1 MTLIC
6 AVIAADTP
14 KAAKAMSAEA
24 LAAGAEAFEVRL
36 DAFAEI
42 PGDLSF
48 LPIEKPVIV
57 TLRSEEDES
66 RREIFANALACG
78 AAYVDIESDSVL
90 RNVFP
95 KARVICSYHDFAKTP
110 TAWEILHL
118 FRDLST
124 SGIPKAAFMVRGPC
138 DLLEIW
144 KAAVVLKQNGE
155 PFILIGMGV
164 AGEITR
170 VRAADIG
177 SLVNY
182 CAVRP
187 ERASAPGQITV
198 AEAAGLG
205 TDPVVTAITGWP
217 LEHTRSPQMH
227 NAAFRAA
234 GIPGLYVRIP
244 TPAEELPLLPEVLR
258 CYRIRGANVTIPH
271 KQAVIPLLSAVSPEA
286 QSAGAVNTILVSSD
300 GQLTGTNTDIAGI
313 AATADTLHVKPSG
326 APRVLVAGAGGAAR
340 AAVACLTAAEAAVFI
355 TNRTM
360 EKAEALAAEFGAAAV
375 PPHALTAGYDLII
388 NATPAGMSG
397 FSAEV
402 PIPESILTPQTAV
415 FDMVYEPEI
424 TPLLAAARAA
434 GVRAAVCGKTMLIAQ
449 AAASFT
455 LWTGTAA
462 DIAAMTAAF
471 GGEL

>member
-14 KAAKAMSAEA
+14 KAVTAMSAEA

-42 PGDLSF
+42 PDDLSF
-48 LPIEKPVIV
+48 LPTEKPVIA
-57 TLRSEEDES
+57 TLRSEEDEG
-66 RREIFANALACG
+66 RGEIFAKALACG

-95 KARVICSYHDFAKTP
+95 QTRVICSHHDFAKTP
-110 TAWEILHL
+110 SAWEILHL

-124 SGIPKAAFMVRGPC
+124 SGVPKAAFMVRGPR
-138 DLLEIW
+138 DLLEIR
-144 KAAVVLKQNGE
+144 KAAVVLKQSGE
-155 PFILIGMGV
+155 PFILIGMGA

-177 SLVNY
+177 SLVSY

-187 ERASAPGQITV
+187 ELASAPGQITV
-198 AEAAGLG
+198 VEAADLG
-205 TDPVVTAITGWP
+205 TDPVITAITGWP

-234 GIPGLYVRIP
+234 GIAGRYVRIP

-258 CYRIRGANVTIPH
+258 CYRIRGTNVTIPH
-271 KQAVIPLLSAVSPEA
+271 KQAVIPLLSAVSAEA
-286 QSAGAVNTILVSSD
+286 QSAEAVNTILVSPA
-300 GQLTGTNTDIAGI
+300 GNLTGTNTDIAGI
-313 AATADTLHVKPSG
+313 AAAVAALRVTLSG
-326 APRVLVAGAGGAAR
+326 ARVLVAGAGGAAR
-340 AAVACLTAAEAAVFI
+340 AAVACLTAAGAAVFI
-355 TNRTM
+355 TNRSM
-360 EKAEALAAEFGAAAV
+360 EKAEALAVEFGAAAV
-375 PPHALTAGYDLII
+375 LPHALTAGYDLII

-397 FSAEV
+397 FSSEIL
-402 PIPESILTPQTAV
+402 IPESILTPQTAV
-415 FDMVYEPEI
+415 FDMVYEPET
-424 TPLLAAARAA
+424 TPLLAAAQAA
-434 GVRAAVCGKTMLIAQ
+434 GCHAAVCGKTMLIAQ

-471 GGEL
+471 GGES

>member
-14 KAAKAMSAEA
+14 ASAEAMAAEA

-42 PGDLSF
+42 PDDLSF
-48 LPIEKPVIV
+48 LPTEKPVIV
-57 TLRSEEDES
+57 TFRSEEDEN
-66 RREIFANALACG
+66 RREIFAKALACG

-90 RNVFP
+90 RNIFP
-95 KARVICSYHDFAKTP
+95 KTRVICSYHDFAKTP
-110 TAWEILHL
+110 AAWEILHL

-124 SGIPKAAFMVRGPC
+124 SGIPKAAFMVRGPA

-144 KAAVVLKQNGE
+144 KAAVVLKQSGE
-155 PFILIGMGV
+155 PFILIGMGA

-170 VRAADIG
+170 IRAADIG
-177 SLVNY
+177 SIVSY

-187 ERASAPGQITV
+187 ELTSAPGQITV

-205 TDPVVTAITGWP
+205 TDPFITAITGWP

-234 GIPGLYVRIP
+234 GIPGRYVRIP
-244 TPAEELPLLPEVLR
+244 APAEELPLLPEVLR
-258 CYRIRGANVTIPH
+258 CYQIRGANVTIPH
-271 KQAVIPLLSAVSPEA
+271 KQAVMPLLSEVSPAA
-286 QSAGAVNTILVSSD
+286 QSAGAVNTILVSRD
-300 GQLTGTNTDIAGI
+300 GRLIGTNTDIAGI
-313 AATADTLHVKPSG
+313 AATVAALHITPSG
-326 APRVLVAGAGGAAR
+326 ARVLVAGAGGAAR
-340 AAVACLTAAEAAVFI
+340 AAVACLTAAGAAVFI

-360 EKAEALAAEFGAAAV
+360 KKAESLAAEFGATAV
-375 PPHALTAGYDLII
+375 PREELKAGYDLII

-397 FSAEV
+397 FPAGI

-415 FDMVYEPEI
+415 FDMVYEPET
-424 TPLLAAARAA
+424 TPLIAAARAA
-434 GVRAAVCGKTMLIAQ
+434 GCRAVLGGKTMLIAQ

-462 DIAAMTAAF
+462 DIATMTAAF
-471 GGEL
+471 GGGK